1 MQNDQRP
8 RVFVVDDEKIIAT
21 TLQMIL
27 SRNGYDATSFTNPR
41 EALNAARM
49 RCPHLLIS
57 DVAMPGMSGVELVVE
72 LRRLCRDVKVIFLSA
87 HTRTGELLEAAGQ
100 ARDGFRIV
108 TKPIHPSELLAIVW
122 QTQPNG
128 SPASTHGSA

>member
-8 RVFVVDDEKIIAT
+8 RVFVVDDERIIAT

-27 SRNGYDATSFTNPR
+27 SRNGYDATSFTSPR

-57 DVAMPGMSGVELVVE
+57 DVAMPGISGVELAVE
-72 LRRLCRDVKVIFLSA
+72 LRKLCRDLKVIFLSA
-87 HTRTGELLEAAGQ
+87 HSRTAELLEAAGQ
-100 ARDGFRIV
+100 GRDHFRIV
-108 TKPIHPSELLAIVW
+108 TKPIHPSELLTIVG
-122 QTQPNG
+122 QTQPNV
-128 SPASTHGSA
+128 SPASMPGDA